1 MIGQIALCPAMR
13 KDGVS
18 HDIVDGLPEGGLA
31 QQDVDACFW
40 VCVHPDGVHASLNVL
55 FGDLSNL

>member
-1 MIGQIALCPAMR
+1 MR